1 MRVGVGSEDMA
12 IDLKSGRVRG
22 LRPRPGHTSVS
33 EGAGQCLHLHMSG
46 LGHTLAGGV
55 GRGLT
60 GFKNGTSEFAK
71 LGNVS
76 IAVLS
81 WHL

>member
-1 MRVGVGSEDMA
+1 MSSPPHVGTQ
-12 IDLKSGRVRG
+12 GRT
-22 LRPRPGHTSVS
+22 P
-33 EGAGQCLHLHMSG
+33 
-46 LGHTLAGGV
+46 AGGV